1 MTSFLNN
8 IKSSLILKLIANN
21 IPYIRFLKI
30 VKHTKSILKKIDI
43 TEEYFRVVS
52 AVKRVI
58 APSYEIEKY
67 YDYFKINKNENVLS
81 KKNSKK
87 KIDVNEWTLYKCLN
101 SSNFNIKLKITDKN
115 FETIINN
122 AYKINLIIE
131 PDSIDYLNNSSY
143 EEKEKIYNL
152 LNRNKIH
159 ILELSICR
167 FKFDQSNIKNIL
179 GLLKIIFIGNKNNN
193 NQNKEHFVKKFNF
206 LDNNLENEQA
216 VIWNEINNIISL
228 KNISLNI
235 DYNGLSQQQI
245 NEIEEFIEKN
255 SSTLKSLELR
265 INDSSLV
272 ADAKSSSDVFAGY
285 PYSLEFFYSSLYRKK
300 SAYRP
305 KPIDKPSQLSSTEKI
320 FNKGLEERSMKLK
333 RLFGLSSNN
342 IQILNLSNY
351 TLNYTIL
358 NIMNSKFK
366 MLQLKELKLKINF
379 DSHFSLYSSNWNF
392 ILQIVNTLEVFELN
406 IQIFDSLQL
415 KQSKKIKDFSYSYFD
430 LYSDLEAKKFPTK
443 VWYDIG
449 NFGGLVSSLNQIKK
463 LKHLKLNF
471 IITGEKLMEFKN
483 FDNIEYLY
491 VVLKTL
497 PNCLK
502 DYFAKFKKLKSLVV
516 YNECKNSIEE
526 KNFRLIIPSS
536 LDSLKLR
543 NFDLDVINSILN
555 SSKNNLTSIK
565 KLLIDYKAETIKD
578 FRQLILYYL
587 LYFKSLKKLSIY
599 GISKQDCSPIFKVVP
614 SLIEFNFRFLSP
626 GDYYYSYNDNKD
638 SFKFFDNLKSSM
650 KKNIINFSYQTY

>member
-285 PYSLEFFYSSLYRKK
+285 PHSLEFFYSSLYRKK
-300 SAYRP
+300 STDRT

-366 MLQLKELKLKINF
+366 MFQLKELKLKINF
-379 DSHFSLYSSNWNF
+379 DSHYSLNSSNWNF

-415 KQSKKIKDFSYSYFD
+415 KQSKTIIDFFYYYVD
-430 LYSDLEAKKFPTK
+430 LISDLEAKKFPSK
-443 VWYDIG
+443 VWYNIG
-449 NFGGLVSSLNQIKK
+449 NFGNLISSLNQIKK

-491 VVLKTL
+491 VVLETL
-497 PNCLK
+497 PICLK

-536 LDSLKLR
+536 LDCLKLR

-555 SSKNNLTSIK
+555 CSKNNLTSIK

-614 SLIEFNFRFLSP
+614 SLIEFNFRFLS
-626 GDYYYSYNDNKD
+626 YYPYNSNKD
-638 SFKFFDNLKSSM
+638 LKSSM
-650 KKNIINFSYQTY
+650 KRNIIYFSYQAY

>member
-67 YDYFKINKNENVLS
+67 FDYFKINKNENVLS

-285 PYSLEFFYSSLYRKK
+285 PHSLEFFYSSLYRKK
-300 SAYRP
+300 STDRT
-305 KPIDKPSQLSSTEKI
+305 KPIDKSPQLSSPEKI

-379 DSHFSLYSSNWNF
+379 DSHYSLNSSNWNF

-406 IQIFDSLQL
+406 IQIFDSFQL
-415 KQSKKIKDFSYSYFD
+415 KQSKTFEDFYYYYLDSI
-430 LYSDLEAKKFPTK
+430 SDLEAKKFPSK
-443 VWYDIG
+443 VWYNIG
-449 NFGGLVSSLNQIKK
+449 NFGNLISSLNQIKK

-491 VVLKTL
+491 VVLETL
-497 PNCLK
+497 PICLK

-516 YNECKNSIEE
+516 YNKCKNSTAE

-555 SSKNNLTSIK
+555 CSKNNLTSIK

-614 SLIEFNFRFLSP
+614 SLIEFNFRFLSS
-626 GDYYYSYNDNKD
+626 YYYSYNSNND
-638 SFKFFDNLKSSM
+638 SFDDLKSSM
-650 KKNIINFSYQTY
+650 KRNIIYFSYQAY

>member
-193 NQNKEHFVKKFNF
+193 NQNNEHFVKKFNF

-272 ADAKSSSDVFAGY
+272 ENAKSSSYIYAGY
-285 PYSLEFFYSSLYRKK
+285 PYSLEFFNSSFYRKK
-300 SAYRP
+300 STDRT
-305 KPIDKPSQLSSTEKI
+305 KPIDKSPQLSSTEKI

-366 MLQLKELKLKINF
+366 MFQLKELKLKMNF
-379 DSHFSLYSSNWNF
+379 DSHDSLNSSNWNF

-406 IQIFDSLQL
+406 IQIFDSFQL
-415 KQSKKIKDFSYSYFD
+415 KQSKTFEDFYYYYLDSI
-430 LYSDLEAKKFPTK
+430 SDLEAKKFPSK
-443 VWYDIG
+443 VWYNIG
-449 NFGGLVSSLNQIKK
+449 NFGNLISSLNQIKK

-516 YNECKNSIEE
+516 YNKCKNSTEE

-614 SLIEFNFRFLSP
+614 SLIEFNFRFLS
-626 GDYYYSYNDNKD
+626 GYYYLYNSNND
-638 SFKFFDNLKSSM
+638 SFDDLKSSM
-650 KKNIINFSYQTY
+650 KRNIIYFSYQTY

>member
-272 ADAKSSSDVFAGY
+272 ADAKSSSDVFTGY

-379 DSHFSLYSSNWNF
+379 DSHYSLNSSNWNF

-415 KQSKKIKDFSYSYFD
+415 KQSKTIIDFFYYYVD
-430 LYSDLEAKKFPTK
+430 LNSDLEAKKFPSK
-443 VWYDIG
+443 VWYNIG
-449 NFGGLVSSLNQIKK
+449 NFGNLISSLNQIKK

-516 YNECKNSIEE
+516 YNKCKNSTEE

-555 SSKNNLTSIK
+555 CSKNNLTSIK

-614 SLIEFNFRFLSP
+614 SLIEFNFRFLS
-626 GDYYYSYNDNKD
+626 GYYYLYNSNND
-638 SFKFFDNLKSSM
+638 SFDDLKSSM
-650 KKNIINFSYQTY
+650 KRNIIYFSYQAN

>member
-272 ADAKSSSDVFAGY
+272 ADAKSSSYIIEGY
-285 PYSLEFFYSSLYRKK
+285 PYRIESFYSSFYRKK
-300 SAYRP
+300 STDRT
-305 KPIDKPSQLSSTEKI
+305 KPIDKSPQLSSTEKI

-366 MLQLKELKLKINF
+366 MFQLKELKLKMNF
-379 DSHFSLYSSNWNF
+379 DSHDSLNSSNWNF

-415 KQSKKIKDFSYSYFD
+415 KQSKTIIDFFYYYVD
-430 LYSDLEAKKFPTK
+430 LISDLEAKKFPSK
-443 VWYDIG
+443 VWYNIG
-449 NFGGLVSSLNQIKK
+449 NFGNLISSLNQIKK

-536 LDSLKLR
+536 LDCLKLR

-555 SSKNNLTSIK
+555 CSKNNLTSIK

-599 GISKQDCSPIFKVVP
+599 GISSQDCSPIFKVVP
-614 SLIEFNFRFLSP
+614 SLIEFNFRFLSS
-626 GDYYYSYNDNKD
+626 YYYSYNSNND
-638 SFKFFDNLKSSM
+638 SFDDLKSSM
-650 KKNIINFSYQTY
+650 KRNIIYFSYQAY

>member
-300 SAYRP
+300 STDRT
-305 KPIDKPSQLSSTEKI
+305 KPIDKSPQLSSPEKI

-379 DSHFSLYSSNWNF
+379 DSHYSLYSSNWNF

-491 VVLKTL
+491 VVLETL
-497 PNCLK
+497 PICLK

-516 YNECKNSIEE
+516 YNKCKNSTEE

-536 LDSLKLR
+536 LDCLKLR

-555 SSKNNLTSIK
+555 CSKNNLTSIK

-614 SLIEFNFRFLSP
+614 SLIEFNFRFLSS
-626 GDYYYSYNDNKD
+626 YYYSYNSNND
-638 SFKFFDNLKSSM
+638 SFDDLKSSM
-650 KKNIINFSYQTY
+650 KRNIIYFSYQAY

>member
-1 MTSFLNN
+1 M
-8 IKSSLILKLIANN
+8 
-21 IPYIRFLKI
+21 KI

-67 YDYFKINKNENVLS
+67 FDYFKINKNENILS

-193 NQNKEHFVKKFNF
+193 NQNNEHFVKKFNF

-285 PYSLEFFYSSLYRKK
+285 PYSLEFFYSSFYRKK
-300 SAYRP
+300 STDRT
-305 KPIDKPSQLSSTEKI
+305 KPIDKSPQLSSTEKI

-379 DSHFSLYSSNWNF
+379 DSHYSLYSSNWNF

-516 YNECKNSIEE
+516 YNKCKNSTEE
-526 KNFRLIIPSS
+526 KNFRLIIPLS
-536 LDSLKLR
+536 LDCLKLR

-555 SSKNNLTSIK
+555 CSKNNLTSIK

-614 SLIEFNFRFLSP
+614 SLIEFNFRFLSS
-626 GDYYYSYNDNKD
+626 YYYSYNSNND
-638 SFKFFDNLKSSM
+638 SFDDLKSSM
-650 KKNIINFSYQTY
+650 KRNIIYFSYQAY

>member
-193 NQNKEHFVKKFNF
+193 NQNNEHF
-206 LDNNLENEQA
+206 
-216 VIWNEINNIISL
+216 I
-228 KNISLNI
+228 
-235 DYNGLSQQQI
+235 
-245 NEIEEFIEKN
+245 
-255 SSTLKSLELR
+255 
-265 INDSSLV
+265 
-272 ADAKSSSDVFAGY
+272 
-285 PYSLEFFYSSLYRKK
+285 
-300 SAYRP
+300 
-305 KPIDKPSQLSSTEKI
+305 
-320 FNKGLEERSMKLK
+320 
-333 RLFGLSSNN
+333 
-342 IQILNLSNY
+342 
-351 TLNYTIL
+351 
-358 NIMNSKFK
+358 
-366 MLQLKELKLKINF
+366 
-379 DSHFSLYSSNWNF
+379 
-392 ILQIVNTLEVFELN
+392 
-406 IQIFDSLQL
+406 
-415 KQSKKIKDFSYSYFD
+415 
-430 LYSDLEAKKFPTK
+430 
-443 VWYDIG
+443 
-449 NFGGLVSSLNQIKK
+449 
-463 LKHLKLNF
+463 
-471 IITGEKLMEFKN
+471 
-483 FDNIEYLY
+483 
-491 VVLKTL
+491 
-497 PNCLK
+497 
-502 DYFAKFKKLKSLVV
+502 
-516 YNECKNSIEE
+516 
-526 KNFRLIIPSS
+526 
-536 LDSLKLR
+536 
-543 NFDLDVINSILN
+543 
-555 SSKNNLTSIK
+555 
-565 KLLIDYKAETIKD
+565 
-578 FRQLILYYL
+578 
-587 LYFKSLKKLSIY
+587 
-599 GISKQDCSPIFKVVP
+599 
-614 SLIEFNFRFLSP
+614 
-626 GDYYYSYNDNKD
+626 
-638 SFKFFDNLKSSM
+638 
-650 KKNIINFSYQTY
+650 

>member
-193 NQNKEHFVKKFNF
+193 NQNNEHFVKKFNF

-320 FNKGLEERSMKLK
+320 FNKRLEERSMKLK

-379 DSHFSLYSSNWNF
+379 DSQYSLNSSNWNF

-483 FDNIEYLY
+483 FDNIEYLN

-497 PNCLK
+497 PICLK

-555 SSKNNLTSIK
+555 CSKNNLTSIK
-565 KLLIDYKAETIKD
+565 KLLIDYKAETIKE

-587 LYFKSLKKLSIY
+587 LYFKSLKKFSIY
-599 GISKQDCSPIFKVVP
+599 GISEQDCSPIFKVVP
-614 SLIEFNFRFLSP
+614 SLIEFNFRFLSS
-626 GDYYYSYNDNKD
+626 YYYSYNSNND
-638 SFKFFDNLKSSM
+638 SFDDLKSSM
-650 KKNIINFSYQTY
+650 KRNIIYFSYQAY

>member
-167 FKFDQSNIKNIL
+167 FKFVQSNIKNIL
-179 GLLKIIFIGNKNNN
+179 DLLKIIFIGNKNNN
-193 NQNKEHFVKKFNF
+193 NQNNEHFVKKFNF

-285 PYSLEFFYSSLYRKK
+285 PHSLEFFYSSLYRKK
-300 SAYRP
+300 STDRT
-305 KPIDKPSQLSSTEKI
+305 KPIDKSPQLSSTEKI

-379 DSHFSLYSSNWNF
+379 DSQYSLNSSNWNF

-415 KQSKKIKDFSYSYFD
+415 KQSKTIKDFYYYYLD
-430 LYSDLEAKKFPTK
+430 LNSDLEAKKFPSK
-443 VWYDIG
+443 VWYNIG
-449 NFGGLVSSLNQIKK
+449 NFGNLISSLNQIKK

-491 VVLKTL
+491 VVLETL

-516 YNECKNSIEE
+516 YNKCKNSTAE
-526 KNFRLIIPSS
+526 KNFRLIIPLS

-555 SSKNNLTSIK
+555 CSKNNLTSIK

-587 LYFKSLKKLSIY
+587 LYFKSLKKFSIY
-599 GISKQDCSPIFKVVP
+599 GISEQDCSPIFKVVP

>member
-179 GLLKIIFIGNKNNN
+179 DLLKIIFIGNKNNN
-193 NQNKEHFVKKFNF
+193 NQNNEHFVKKFNF

-300 SAYRP
+300 SAYHP

-379 DSHFSLYSSNWNF
+379 DSQYSLNSSNWNF

-430 LYSDLEAKKFPTK
+430 LFSDLEAKKFPTK
-443 VWYDIG
+443 VWYNIG
-449 NFGGLVSSLNQIKK
+449 NFGNLIFSLNQIKK

-483 FDNIEYLY
+483 FDNIEYLN

-497 PNCLK
+497 PICLK

-599 GISKQDCSPIFKVVP
+599 GISTQDCSPIFKVVP
-614 SLIEFNFRFLSP
+614 SLIEFNFRFLSS
-626 GDYYYSYNDNKD
+626 YYHSYNAIDD
-638 SFKFFDNLKSSM
+638 LKSSM
-650 KKNIINFSYQTY
+650 KRNIIYFSYQAY

>member
-67 YDYFKINKNENVLS
+67 YDYFKINNNEKVLS

-193 NQNKEHFVKKFNF
+193 NQNNEHFVKKFNF

-305 KPIDKPSQLSSTEKI
+305 KPIDKSPQLSSTEKI

-379 DSHFSLYSSNWNF
+379 DSHYSLNSSNWNF

-415 KQSKKIKDFSYSYFD
+415 KQSKKIKDFSYYYFD

-491 VVLKTL
+491 VVLETL
-497 PNCLK
+497 PICLK

-516 YNECKNSIEE
+516 YNKCQNSTEE
-526 KNFRLIIPSS
+526 KKFQLIIPSS

-555 SSKNNLTSIK
+555 CSKNNLTSIK
-565 KLLIDYKAETIKD
+565 KLLIDYKAETIKE

-587 LYFKSLKKLSIY
+587 LYFKSLKKFSIY
-599 GISKQDCSPIFKVVP
+599 GISEQDCSPIFKVVP

>member
-67 YDYFKINKNENVLS
+67 FDYFKINKNENVLS

-193 NQNKEHFVKKFNF
+193 NQNNEHFVKKFNF

-245 NEIEEFIEKN
+245 NELEEFIEKN

-272 ADAKSSSDVFAGY
+272 ADAKSSSYIIAGY
-285 PYSLEFFYSSLYRKK
+285 PYRIESFYSSFYRKK
-300 SAYRP
+300 STDRT
-305 KPIDKPSQLSSTEKI
+305 KPIDKSPQLSSTEKI

-379 DSHFSLYSSNWNF
+379 DSHDSLNSSNWNF
-392 ILQIVNTLEVFELN
+392 ILQIVNTLEVFELI

-483 FDNIEYLY
+483 FDNIEYLN

-497 PNCLK
+497 PICLK

-516 YNECKNSIEE
+516 YNKCQNSTEE
-526 KNFRLIIPSS
+526 KKFQLIIPSS

-555 SSKNNLTSIK
+555 CSKNNLTSIK
-565 KLLIDYKAETIKD
+565 KLLIDYKAETIKE

-587 LYFKSLKKLSIY
+587 LYFKSLKKFSIY
-599 GISKQDCSPIFKVVP
+599 GISEQDCSPIFKVVP
-614 SLIEFNFRFLSP
+614 SLIEFNFRFLSS
-626 GDYYYSYNDNKD
+626 YYYSYNSNND
-638 SFKFFDNLKSSM
+638 SFDDLKSSM

>member
-255 SSTLKSLELR
+255 SYTLKSLELR

-272 ADAKSSSDVFAGY
+272 ADAKSYSVV
-285 PYSLEFFYSSLYRKK
+285 YSLRPFEPNDFSS
-300 SAYRP
+300 
-305 KPIDKPSQLSSTEKI
+305 KPIDKSPHLSSTEKI
-320 FNKGLEERSMKLK
+320 FNKGLDERSMKLK

-366 MLQLKELKLKINF
+366 MLQ
-379 DSHFSLYSSNWNF
+379 
-392 ILQIVNTLEVFELN
+392 
-406 IQIFDSLQL
+406 
-415 KQSKKIKDFSYSYFD
+415 
-430 LYSDLEAKKFPTK
+430 
-443 VWYDIG
+443 
-449 NFGGLVSSLNQIKK
+449 
-463 LKHLKLNF
+463 
-471 IITGEKLMEFKN
+471 
-483 FDNIEYLY
+483 
-491 VVLKTL
+491 
-497 PNCLK
+497 
-502 DYFAKFKKLKSLVV
+502 
-516 YNECKNSIEE
+516 
-526 KNFRLIIPSS
+526 
-536 LDSLKLR
+536 
-543 NFDLDVINSILN
+543 
-555 SSKNNLTSIK
+555 
-565 KLLIDYKAETIKD
+565 
-578 FRQLILYYL
+578 
-587 LYFKSLKKLSIY
+587 
-599 GISKQDCSPIFKVVP
+599 
-614 SLIEFNFRFLSP
+614 
-626 GDYYYSYNDNKD
+626 
-638 SFKFFDNLKSSM
+638 
-650 KKNIINFSYQTY
+650 

>member
-8 IKSSLILKLIANN
+8 IKSSLILKLITNN

-115 FETIINN
+115 FEIIINN

-285 PYSLEFFYSSLYRKK
+285 PHSLEFFYSSLYRKK
-300 SAYRP
+300 STDRT
-305 KPIDKPSQLSSTEKI
+305 KPIDKSPQLSSTEKI

-379 DSHFSLYSSNWNF
+379 DSQYSLNSSNWNF

-471 IITGEKLMEFKN
+471 IITGEKLMQFKN

-491 VVLKTL
+491 VVLETL
-497 PNCLK
+497 PICLK

-516 YNECKNSIEE
+516 YNKCKNSTEE

-555 SSKNNLTSIK
+555 CSKNNLTSIK
-565 KLLIDYKAETIKD
+565 KLLIDYKAETIKE

-587 LYFKSLKKLSIY
+587 LYFKSLKKFSIY
-599 GISKQDCSPIFKVVP
+599 GISEQDCSPIFKVVP
-614 SLIEFNFRFLSP
+614 SLIEFNFRFLS
-626 GDYYYSYNDNKD
+626 GYYYLYNSNND
-638 SFKFFDNLKSSM
+638 SFDDLKSSM
-650 KKNIINFSYQTY
+650 KRNIIYFSYQTY

>member
-193 NQNKEHFVKKFNF
+193 NQNNEHFVKKFNF

-285 PYSLEFFYSSLYRKK
+285 PHSLEFFYSSLYRKK
-300 SAYRP
+300 STDRT
-305 KPIDKPSQLSSTEKI
+305 KPIDKSPQLSSPEKI

-379 DSHFSLYSSNWNF
+379 DSQYSLNSSNWNF

-406 IQIFDSLQL
+406 IQIFDSFQL
-415 KQSKKIKDFSYSYFD
+415 KQSKRFEDFYYYYLDSI
-430 LYSDLEAKKFPTK
+430 SDLEAKKFPSK
-443 VWYDIG
+443 VWYNIG
-449 NFGGLVSSLNQIKK
+449 NFGNLISSLNQIKK

-516 YNECKNSIEE
+516 YNKCKNSTEE

-614 SLIEFNFRFLSP
+614 SLIEFNFRFLS
-626 GDYYYSYNDNKD
+626 GYYYLYNSNND
-638 SFKFFDNLKSSM
+638 SFDDLKSSM
-650 KKNIINFSYQTY
+650 KRNIIYFSYQAY

>member
-167 FKFDQSNIKNIL
+167 FKFAQGNIKNIL

-272 ADAKSSSDVFAGY
+272 ADAKSSSYIIEGY
-285 PYSLEFFYSSLYRKK
+285 PYRIESFYSSFYRKK
-300 SAYRP
+300 STDRT
-305 KPIDKPSQLSSTEKI
+305 KPIDKSPQLSSTEKI

-379 DSHFSLYSSNWNF
+379 DSHDSLNSSNWNF

-415 KQSKKIKDFSYSYFD
+415 KQSKTIIDFFYYYVD
-430 LYSDLEAKKFPTK
+430 LISDLEAKKFPSK
-443 VWYDIG
+443 VWYNIG
-449 NFGGLVSSLNQIKK
+449 NFGNLISSLNQIKK

-491 VVLKTL
+491 VVLETL

-555 SSKNNLTSIK
+555 CSKNNLTSIK
-565 KLLIDYKAETIKD
+565 KLLIDYKAETIKE

-599 GISKQDCSPIFKVVP
+599 GITKQDCSPIFKVVP
-614 SLIEFNFRFLSP
+614 SLIEFNFRFLS
-626 GDYYYSYNDNKD
+626 YYPYNSNKD
-638 SFKFFDNLKSSM
+638 LKSSM
-650 KKNIINFSYQTY
+650 KRNIIYFSYQAY